1 MVIGQRWQ
9 SDMSNQNQSDMIQEE
24 TSFYQPL
31 SNIEEYVT
39 RKRVDEISKGF
50 FDFWYK
56 WHDFVQQYNIALFD
70 ATSKS
75 LESFLN
81 LADTPYQKM
90 QNSIRSTFDS
100 ALRGYLK
107 KESFASTVAN
117 VMDASV
123 RIADLTGYAKIRN
136 RLNDFFLSASRL
148 LEPVRD
154 GMNRTPS
161 EVIIMKGR
169 FSLLHYKCPVQRK
182 HATPVLVVYSLINR
196 HYILDLMPKFS
207 IIQSLLRQGL
217 DVYATDWGTPD
228 SSYKDLTLDDYAH
241 EYVENAVE
249 KIKEISGNDKV
260 SLFGYCWGG
269 IFALIYSALHPQN
282 VKNLVLHATPIDLE
296 QTNEVVENWTKHIDA
311 DKLVKAYGNV
321 PGGFLNLA
329 FVLRNPIDIILK
341 YPRYFSEP
349 RSIDEI
355 IQFFSIETWLYDSV
369 PIIGDVYK
377 EIVDQVYKQNLLIK
391 SKMKVGSDIVDLQK
405 IIMPFLNIIGS
416 NDDLVPPE
424 SSKTIMD
431 VIPSSDKKL
440 IEFPTGHVGLC
451 VSPKAHNQLW
461 PEVGKWLAQRS

>member
-1 MVIGQRWQ
+1 MTTQ
-9 SDMSNQNQSDMIQEE
+9 SNLNEIHEK
-24 TSFYQPL
+24 TSLYHTL
-31 SNIEEYVT
+31 SGMKEFTTKE
-39 RKRVDEISKGF
+39 RFDDISKGF
-50 FDFWYK
+50 LDFWYK
-56 WHDFVQQYNIALFD
+56 WYDFVQQYNIALFD

-100 ALRGYLK
+100 TLRGYLK
-107 KESFASTVAN
+107 KERFASTVAD

-123 RIADLTGYAKIRN
+123 RIADLTGYATIRS
-136 RLNDFFLSASRL
+136 RFNDFFLSASRL
-148 LEPVRD
+148 LEPIRD
-154 GMNRTPS
+154 SINRTPS

-182 HATPVLVVYSLINR
+182 HKTPVLVVYSLINR

-207 IIQSLLRQGL
+207 IIKSLLKQGL

-249 KIKEISGNDKV
+249 KIKEISGTDKV

-269 IFALIYSALHPQN
+269 IFALIYSALYPQN
-282 VKNLVLHATPIDLE
+282 VKNLILHATPIDLE
-296 QTNEVVENWTKHIDA
+296 QTNEVVENWAKHIDA
-311 DKLVKAYGNV
+311 DKLVKAYGNI

-329 FVLRNPIDIILK
+329 FVLRDPIDTVLK

-355 IQFFSIETWLYDSV
+355 VQFFSIETWLYDSV

-405 IIMPFLNIIGS
+405 ITMPFLDIVGS

-431 VIPSSDKKL
+431 VIPSTDKKL

-451 VSPKAHNQLW
+451 VSQKAHDQLW
-461 PEVGKWLAQRS
+461 PEVGRWLAQRS

>member
-1 MVIGQRWQ
+1 MV
-9 SDMSNQNQSDMIQEE
+9 NQSRSNTTQEK
-24 TSFYQPL
+24 TPSYQPL
-31 SNIEEYVT
+31 SGMEEYVT
-39 RKRVDEISKGF
+39 RERFDNISQGF
-50 FDFWYK
+50 MDFYYK
-56 WHDFVQQYNIALFD
+56 WYNFVQQYNIALFD

-81 LADTPYQKM
+81 IADMPYQKM
-90 QNSIRSTFDS
+90 NNSIRHSFDS

-107 KESFASTVAN
+107 KEGFASMVAD
-117 VMDASV
+117 VMGASV

-136 RLNDFFLSASRL
+136 RFIDFFLSASRL
-148 LEPVRD
+148 LEPVREEI
-154 GMNRTPS
+154 NRTPS
-161 EVIIMKGR
+161 EVIVMKGR
-169 FSLLHYKCPVQRK
+169 FSLLHYKCPVRRK
-182 HATPVLVVYSLINR
+182 HMTPVLVVYSLINR

-207 IIQSLLRQGL
+207 IIQRLLEQGL

-249 KIKEISGNDKV
+249 KIKEISGADKV

-269 IFALIYSALHPQN
+269 IFALIYSAMYPQN

-311 DKLVKAYGNV
+311 DKLVEAYGNV

-329 FVLRNPIDIILK
+329 FVLRNPVETSLK
-341 YPRYFSEP
+341 YVRYFSEP
-349 RSIDEI
+349 RSIEEI

-377 EIVDQVYKQNLLIK
+377 EIVDQVYKQNILIK
-391 SKMKVGSDIVDLQK
+391 SKMMVGSDVVDLQK
-405 IIMPFLNIIGS
+405 IKMPFLNIVGL

-424 SSKTIMD
+424 SSKTIMN
-431 VIPSSDKKL
+431 VIPSADKKL

-451 VSPKAHNQLW
+451 VSQDAHDKLW
-461 PEVGKWLAQRS
+461 PEVGRWLAQRS

>member
-1 MVIGQRWQ
+1 MTTQ
-9 SDMSNQNQSDMIQEE
+9 SHLNEIQET
-24 TSFYQPL
+24 TSFYQTLPG
-31 SNIEEYVT
+31 IEEFT
-39 RKRVDEISKGF
+39 TKERFDDISKGYL
-50 FDFWYK
+50 DFWHK
-56 WHDFVQQYNIALFD
+56 WYDFVQGYNYALFD
-70 ATSKS
+70 AASKS
-75 LESFLN
+75 LESFFN
-81 LADTPYQKM
+81 LTDTAYPKL
-90 QNSIRSTFDS
+90 QNSVRSVFDS
-100 ALRGYLK
+100 TLRGHLRG
-107 KESFASTVAN
+107 ENFASAIAD
-117 VMDASV
+117 VMDSSV
-123 RIADLTGYAKIRN
+123 RIADLTGYAQIRN
-136 RLNDFFLSASRL
+136 RFNDLYLSASRL

-154 GMNRTPS
+154 SINRTPS
-161 EVIIMKGR
+161 EVINMKGR
-169 FSLLHYKCPVQRK
+169 FSLLHYKSPIQRK
-182 HATPVLVVYSLINR
+182 HKTPVLVVYSLINR

-207 IIQSLLRQGL
+207 IIQSLLKQGL

-249 KIKEISGNDKV
+249 KIKEVTGSDKV

-269 IFALIYSALHPQN
+269 IFALIYSALLPQN
-282 VKNLVLHATPIDLE
+282 VKNLILHATPIDLE

-311 DKLVKAYGNV
+311 DNLVKAYGNV

-329 FVLRNPIDIILK
+329 FVLRNPVDAILK

-369 PIIGDVYK
+369 PIIGNVYK

-405 IIMPFLNIIGS
+405 ITMPFLNIVGS

-424 SSKTIMD
+424 SSKTIMG
-431 VIPSSDKKL
+431 VIPSTDKKL

-451 VSPKAHNQLW
+451 VSQKAHDQLW
-461 PEVGKWLAQRS
+461 PEVGMWLAQRS